1 MKRHPALRE
10 FSDDHHQGL
19 VHALRLRRAA
29 SDSSGRPEEV
39 GRAFLQF
46 WREDT
51 SVHFRKEEEVLLAV
65 VALHA
70 GQMLDDESVTQML
83 AQHARIRGLAMRL
96 DDELNRREA
105 EPEILGE
112 LGELLEAHIR
122 LEERVVFP
130 LIEEALPEDALTK
143 VSEQLEVFEAGRSP

>member
-19 VHALRLRRAA
+19 VHALRLRRVG

-51 SVHFRKEEEVLLAV
+51 SVHFRKEEEVLLPV

-70 GQMLDDESVTQML
+70 AQLLGDDSVTEML

-96 DDELNRREA
+96 DDELARREA
-105 EPEILGE
+105 EPETLGE
-112 LGELLEAHIR
+112 LGDSYLAPSDAH
-122 LEERVVFP
+122 L
-130 LIEEALPEDALTK
+130 DAVT
-143 VSEQLEVFEAGRSP
+143 A